1 MIRVTDV
8 GVFAMHAITRYRVR
22 SGLMLLAMAIGVAA
36 IIILTSL
43 GEGARRYVVGEFAS
57 LGTNLVIVLPGRSE
71 TSGAGAAL
79 FAGETPRDL
88 TLDDAQALTRHRQ
101 VKRVAPLMVGSVPVG
116 WSGREREV
124 PVLGSNSDFLALR
137 HWALAQ
143 GHFLPAGD
151 LQRASAV
158 CVIGS
163 KVRRELFGTQ
173 PAVGE
178 WLRIGE
184 RRFRIIGVLAPEGRS
199 IGVDV
204 EELVI
209 IPVASAQ
216 QLYNS
221 PSLFRILIEVHAREA
236 IPEVKQFIS
245 DTIRA
250 RHQGEEDVTV
260 ITQDAVLSTFDRI
273 LRALTLTVAG
283 IGAISLAVA
292 GILIMN
298 IMLVAVSQRT
308 TEIGLLKAIG
318 APRQVILELFVVEA
332 GLLSLCGA
340 LFGTLLGYGVM
351 HVITGL
357 YPALPGTP
365 PWWAVAAAIA
375 IALFTGIGF
384 GVMPA
389 RRAAALDPVRALAPR

>member
-8 GVFAMHAITRYRVR
+8 GVFALQAIIRYRVR
-22 SGLMLLAMAIGVAA
+22 SGLMLFAMAIGVAA

-71 TSGAGAAL
+71 TTGGGAAL

-88 TLDDAQALTRHRQ
+88 TLDDAQSLTRHHQ
-101 VKRVAPLMVGSVPVG
+101 VKRVAPIMVGSVPVA

-124 PVLGSNSDFLALR
+124 PVLGSNSEFLALR
-137 HWALAQ
+137 HWTLAQ
-143 GHFLPAGD
+143 GQFLPAGD

-163 KVRRELFGTQ
+163 KVKRELFGAQ
-173 PAVGE
+173 PALGE

-184 RRFRIIGVLAPEGRS
+184 RRFRVIGILAPEGRS

-221 PSLFRILIEVHAREA
+221 PSLFRILVEVHAREA
-236 IPEVKQFIS
+236 IPQVKQFIT
-245 DTIRA
+245 DTLRT

-283 IGAISLAVA
+283 IGSISLAVA

-318 APRQVILELFVVEA
+318 APRKTIVELFVVEA
-332 GLLSLCGA
+332 ALLSLCGA
-340 LFGTLLGYGVM
+340 LLGTAIGYAVM
-351 HVITGL
+351 HIITRL

-365 PWWAVAAAIA
+365 PWWAIAAAIT
-375 IALFTGIGF
+375 IALLTGIGF

-389 RRAAALDPVRALAPR
+389 RRAANLDPVQALAPR